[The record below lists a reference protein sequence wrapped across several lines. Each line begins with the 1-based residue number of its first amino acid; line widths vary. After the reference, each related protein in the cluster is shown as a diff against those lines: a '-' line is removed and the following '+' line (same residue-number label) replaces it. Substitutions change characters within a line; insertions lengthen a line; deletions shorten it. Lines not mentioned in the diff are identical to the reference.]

1 MDKSSNIALKLAEF
15 GIACYVLVVACGA
28 LAHTV
33 PAAIHSV
40 VHPPMGR

>member
-1 MDKSSNIALKLAEF
+1 MDKDSNIALKLAEF

-28 LAHTV
+28 LAHAI
-33 PAAIHSV
+33 PAAVHAV